1 VDRIDI
7 QLDLLDA
14 IYRELGLGIVLG
26 LDNRR
31 AGSISS
37 ESSFR

>member
-14 IYRELGLGIVLG
+14 IYRGLRLDIVLG
-26 LDNRR
+26 LDNRL
-31 AGSISS
+31 AG
-37 ESSFR
+37 